1 MNFKSLIGK
10 AKKQADVV
18 IEKRGGQE
26 ALKQDLNELKD
37 IAKSK
42 GTAKD
47 KAKAA
52 AGALKEPGATGAAPK
67 GPTPPAA

>member
-1 MNFKSLIGK
+1 MNLKNIIGK

-18 IEKRGGQE
+18 IEKRGGQD

-37 IAKSK
+37 IAKGK

-52 AGALKEPGATGAAPK
+52 AEALKEPGKRTTRPGA
-67 GPTPPAA
+67 

>member
-1 MNFKSLIGK
+1 MNLKSIIGK

-26 ALKQDLNELKD
+26 ALKQDLAELKD

-42 GTAKD
+42 GTTKD

-52 AGALKEPGATGAAPK
+52 ADALKQPGTRTPPRPGA
-67 GPTPPAA
+67 

>member
-1 MNFKSLIGK
+1 MNFKSIIGK
-10 AKKQADVV
+10 AKKQADVA
-18 IEKRGGQE
+18 IEKRGGQD

-37 IAKSK
+37 IAKGK

-52 AGALKEPGATGAAPK
+52 AEALKEPGRK
-67 GPTPPAA
+67 TPPTGV

>member
-1 MNFKSLIGK
+1 MNLKSMLGK
-10 AKKQADVV
+10 AKKQADAV

-42 GTAKD
+42 GTTKD

-52 AGALKEPGATGAAPK
+52 AEALKQPGGAKPR
-67 GPTPPAA
+67 

>member
-1 MNFKSLIGK
+1 MNLKSIIGK

-26 ALKQDLNELKD
+26 VLKQDLAELKD
-37 IAKSK
+37 IAKGK

-52 AGALKEPGATGAAPK
+52 ADALKTPGRDV
-67 GPTPPAA
+67 PPRRP